1 MLLLL
6 ISLNQAGLT
15 LYEVPFVYWEWEEEE
30 KNVLEL
36 EHFGM
41 GEIIL
46 IQLTLPKNLRIRAQF
61 SNSFLTQHNT
71 NEGLSLPTSS

>member
-6 ISLNQAGLT
+6 ILSNQAGLT

-30 KNVLEL
+30 KNVLKL
-36 EHFGM
+36 EHLGM

-46 IQLTLPKNLRIRAQF
+46 KQLTFPKAKLGR
-61 SNSFLTQHNT
+61 NSFVLF
-71 NEGLSLPTSS
+71 

>member
-1 MLLLL
+1 MQLL
-6 ISLNQAGLT
+6 ISLNQAGLS

-41 GEIIL
+41 GEIRL
-46 IQLTLPKNLRIRAQF
+46 KQQTHPKSKLGC
-61 SNSFLTQHNT
+61 NSFLLFFNPVSYS
-71 NEGLSLPTSS
+71 NFNIAPMINY